1 MSDSFRQRW
10 SLPEEAFEERFQK
23 AIYRVLAY
31 IGDRIDVSRDDLR
44 HLAFI
49 ARVPVDTYRYI
60 GSVYSGNWRFDA
72 EKYFLEA
79 EQPHELAE
87 KVENLLKSSILNND
101 QKEGVATIVSKE
113 SIGVRVSK
121 DGRGRYITYP
131 QGEPM
136 LDEKVVEHTLLSID
150 GKSASEYTE
159 ALKAYSS
166 GRWNDSSNKT
176 LRALEEYLR
185 QYLNNK
191 AGLEANSKTIGKFLK
206 ESDVA
211 EHFRNSIINHIKTL
225 ENHYNPGSKHNSNT
239 QGAVEAEYL
248 IYSVGVIV
256 NTLEQLK
263 ISDKGA

>member
-1 MSDSFRQRW
+1 MSDDFRQRW
-10 SLPEEAFEERFQK
+10 GLPEEDFDKRFQK
-23 AIYRVLAY
+23 AIYR
-31 IGDRIDVSRDDLR
+31 I
-44 HLAFI
+44 LAFTGNI
-49 ARVPVDTYRYI
+49 IKAYGPELKELASIVGVPVSAYKGVYIDTF
-60 GSVYSGNWRFDA
+60 NA

-79 EQPHELAE
+79 KQPCELAE
-87 KVENLLKSSILNND
+87 KIEDLLKSRILTNI
-101 QKEGVATIVSKE
+101 QKEKICRIVNNE
-113 SIGVRVSK
+113 SIGIRISK
-121 DGRGRYITYP
+121 DKKGNYITYP

-136 LDEKVVEHTLLSID
+136 LDEKVVERTLLSID

-159 ALKAYSS
+159 ALKAYNS

-176 LRALEEYLR
+176 RRALEEYLR

-211 EHFRNSIINHIKTL
+211 EHFRNSIVNHIKTL

-256 NTLEQLK
+256 NTLERLK
-263 ISDKGA
+263 ISGKGAL